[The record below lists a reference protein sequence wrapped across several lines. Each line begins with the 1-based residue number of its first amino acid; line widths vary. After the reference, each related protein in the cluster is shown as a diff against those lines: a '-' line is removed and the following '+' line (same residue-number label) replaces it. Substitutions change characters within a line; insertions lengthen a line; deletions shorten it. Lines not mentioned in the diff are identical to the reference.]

1 MEALSNAE
9 SDISFAARR
18 LENAFKEK
26 NDESIQRCSDG
37 PVPNPVKIIR
47 RLTALEL
54 AMGQLRKDCETISK
68 KRTNIV
74 KSVLSKQHNNVENIE
89 QLLHDTSIGT
99 SDRHASRQNTLDER
113 NWGELSNEIKV
124 QSLLLNG
131 EAK

>member
-26 NDESIQRCSDG
+26 NDESIQRGDG

-89 QLLHDTSIGT
+89 QLLHDTSMGT
-99 SDRHASRQNTLDER
+99 SDRHAGRQNTIDER
-113 NWGELSNEIKV
+113 NWGELTSEIKM

-131 EAK
+131 ETK